1 MLTFDELLSEIKR
14 RPLDEK
20 LMLLE
25 ALNNSVQEEAAA
37 NKPATP
43 KKSRIMELQGLL
55 KPEGPLPSD
64 EQLKEAYT
72 DYLNE

>member
-14 RPLDEK
+14 WPLDER
-20 LMLLE
+20 LRLLE
-25 ALNNSVQEEAAA
+25 ALSNSVREEAA
-37 NKPATP
+37 NKPSTP

-55 KPEGPLPSD
+55 KPEGPIPSD